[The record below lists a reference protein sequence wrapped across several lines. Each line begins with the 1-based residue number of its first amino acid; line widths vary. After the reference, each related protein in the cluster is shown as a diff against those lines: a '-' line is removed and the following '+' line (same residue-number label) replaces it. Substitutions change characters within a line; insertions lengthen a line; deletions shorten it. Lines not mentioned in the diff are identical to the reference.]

1 MVKAFISTGLILFC
15 LFFPSCKN
23 CETKT
28 ISYIEQEP
36 YQTTESEFEK
46 LDFHVSD
53 NKLHYN
59 RVEGVILVGDNPKL
73 EIKYSVKKDGQE
85 GGDFVLYAVLTCQG
99 DKVEIRETKYI
110 PAQGIGEFN
119 VRKDVNPFSFKTDI
133 EVEDWGILAP
143 TVSVEKVVTKYKDV
157 VKYKQCNT
165 CDGNCP

>member
-53 NKLHYN
+53 NKLHY
-59 RVEGVILVGDNPKL
+59 
-73 EIKYSVKKDGQE
+73 GQE

>member
-1 MVKAFISTGLILFC
+1 MI
-15 LFFPSCKN
+15 N
-23 CETKT
+23 
-28 ISYIEQEP
+28 
-36 YQTTESEFEK
+36 
-46 LDFHVSD
+46 
-53 NKLHYN
+53 
-59 RVEGVILVGDNPKL
+59 
-73 EIKYSVKKDGQE
+73 DGQE
-85 GGDFVLYAVLTCQG
+85 GGDFVLYAVLNLQG